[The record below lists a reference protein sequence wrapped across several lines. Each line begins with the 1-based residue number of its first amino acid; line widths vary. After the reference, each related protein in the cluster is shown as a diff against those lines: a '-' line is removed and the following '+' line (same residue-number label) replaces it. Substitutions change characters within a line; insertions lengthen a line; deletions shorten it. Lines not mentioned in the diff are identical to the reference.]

1 MRPSSTAR
9 LLLVTAAVLFSTG
22 GAAIKATAFS
32 AYQVASLRSGIAALT
47 LLLLIPAARRGW
59 SWRALAVGVTYAATL
74 FLFVVANKLTTSA
87 NTIFLQSTAPLYL
100 LVLAPWLLREPLRLK
115 DVWFMVAVGVGLA
128 LFFVTR
134 DAPVAT
140 APDPFTGN
148 LLAAI
153 SGVTWA
159 LTLIGLRWLGSTNGG
174 ESQYPAM
181 VAGNALVFIVVLPLA
196 LPLAQSTP
204 LDWGVIIYLGAI
216 QIGVAY
222 ACLAKGIRDVPAVEA
237 SILLLVEPALNP
249 LWAWGI
255 HGEVPS
261 VLALTGAG
269 IIFGATVVRSVMES
283 REARARSG
291 ELRVES

>member
-1 MRPSSTAR
+1 M
-9 LLLVTAAVLFSTG
+9 LFSTG
-22 GAAIKATAFS
+22 GAAIKATSFTG
-32 AYQVASLRSGIAALT
+32 YQVASLRSGIAALT

-59 SWRALAVGVTYAATL
+59 SWKSVAVGVTYAATL
-74 FLFVVANKLTTSA
+74 FLYVVANKLTTSA

-100 LVLAPWLLREPLRLK
+100 LVLAPWLLKEPLRLK
-115 DVWFMVAVGVGLA
+115 DIWFMLAVGVGLT

-134 DAPVAT
+134 DAPMAT

-159 LTLIGLRWLGSTNGG
+159 LTLMGLRWLGSTDGG
-174 ESQYPAM
+174 DAQFPAM
-181 VAGNALVFIVVLPLA
+181 VAGNILVFLVVFPMA
-196 LPLAQSTP
+196 LPLAQSGP
-204 LDWGVIIYLGAI
+204 VDWAVILYLGAI
-216 QIGVAY
+216 QIGFAY
-222 ACLAKGIRDVPAVEA
+222 MILGKGIRQVPALEA

-261 VLALTGAG
+261 VLALTGAA
-269 IIFGATVVRSVMES
+269 IIFGATVVRSVLES
-283 REARARSG
+283 RHARIASG
-291 ELRVES
+291 GSYP

>member
-1 MRPSSTAR
+1 MSPSRAR
-9 LLLVTAAVLFSTG
+9 LYLVAAAVLFSTG
-22 GAAIKATAFS
+22 GAAIKATSFTG
-32 AYQVASLRSGIAALT
+32 YQVASLRSGIAALT

-59 SWRALAVGVTYAATL
+59 SWKSVAVGVTYAATL
-74 FLFVVANKLTTSA
+74 FLYVVANKLTTSA

-100 LVLAPWLLREPLRLK
+100 LVLAPWLLKEPLRLK
-115 DVWFMVAVGVGLA
+115 EIWFMLAVGVGLT

-134 DAPVAT
+134 DAPMAT

-159 LTLIGLRWLGSTNGG
+159 LTLMGLRWLGSTDGG
-174 ESQYPAM
+174 DAQFPAM
-181 VAGNALVFIVVLPLA
+181 VAGNILVFLVVFPMA
-196 LPLAQSTP
+196 LPLAQSGP
-204 LDWGVIIYLGAI
+204 VDWAVILYLGAI
-216 QIGVAY
+216 QIGFAY
-222 ACLAKGIRDVPAVEA
+222 MILGKGIRQVPALEA

-261 VLALTGAG
+261 VLALTGAA
-269 IIFGATVVRSVMES
+269 IIFGATVVRSVLES
-283 REARARSG
+283 RDARIASG
-291 ELRVES
+291 GSYP

>member
-1 MRPSSTAR
+1 MSPSRAR
-9 LLLVTAAVLFSTG
+9 LYLVAAAVLFSTG
-22 GAAIKATAFS
+22 GAAIKATSFTG
-32 AYQVASLRSGIAALT
+32 YQVASLRSGIAALT

-59 SWRALAVGVTYAATL
+59 SWKSVAVGVTYAATL
-74 FLFVVANKLTTSA
+74 FLYVVANKLTTSA

-100 LVLAPWLLREPLRLK
+100 LVLAPWLLKEPLRLK
-115 DVWFMVAVGVGLA
+115 DIWFMLAVGVGLT

-134 DAPVAT
+134 DAPMAT

-159 LTLIGLRWLGSTNGG
+159 LTLMGLRWLGSTDGG
-174 ESQYPAM
+174 DAQFPAM
-181 VAGNALVFIVVLPLA
+181 VAGNILVFLVVFPMA
-196 LPLAQSTP
+196 LPLAQSGP
-204 LDWGVIIYLGAI
+204 VDWAVILYLGAI
-216 QIGVAY
+216 QIGFAY
-222 ACLAKGIRDVPAVEA
+222 MILGKGIRQVPALEA

-261 VLALTGAG
+261 VLALTGAA
-269 IIFGATVVRSVMES
+269 IIFGATVVRSVLES
-283 REARARSG
+283 RDARIARGGSYP
-291 ELRVES
+291 

>member
-1 MRPSSTAR
+1 MSASRSR
-9 LLLVTAAVLFSTG
+9 LLLVAAAVLFSTG

-32 AYQVASLRSGIAALT
+32 AYQVAALRSGIAALT

-59 SWRALAVGVTYAATL
+59 SWRAIIVGVTYAATL

-100 LVLAPWLLREPLRLK
+100 LVLAPWLLKEPLRLK

-174 ESQYPAM
+174 DSQYPAM
-181 VAGNALVFIVVLPLA
+181 VAGNALVFVVVMPLA

-204 LDWGVIIYLGAI
+204 VDWGVIIYLGAI

-222 ACLAKGIRDVPAVEA
+222 AFLARGIREVPAVEA

-249 LWAWGI
+249 LWSWAM

-261 VLALTGAG
+261 ILALTGAA
-269 IIFGATVVRSVMES
+269 IIFGATVLRSAL
-283 REARARSG
+283 EARSQTGAASAD
-291 ELRVES
+291 VS

>member
-1 MRPSSTAR
+1 MSGSRSR
-9 LLLVTAAVLFSTG
+9 LLLVAAAVLFSTG

-32 AYQVASLRSGIAALT
+32 AYQVAALRSGIAALT

-59 SWRALAVGVTYAATL
+59 SWRAIIVGVTYAATL

-100 LVLAPWLLREPLRLK
+100 LVLAPWLLKEPLRLK

-174 ESQYPAM
+174 DSQYPAM
-181 VAGNALVFIVVLPLA
+181 VAGNALVFVVVMPLA

-204 LDWGVIIYLGAI
+204 VDWGVIIYLGAI

-222 ACLAKGIRDVPAVEA
+222 AFLARGIREVPAVEA

-249 LWAWGI
+249 IWSWAI

-261 VLALTGAG
+261 ILALTGAA
-269 IIFGATVVRSVMES
+269 IIFGATVLRSIM
-283 REARARSG
+283 EARAVRTVRAIG
-291 ELRVES
+291 A

>member
-1 MRPSSTAR
+1 MSPSRAR
-9 LLLVTAAVLFSTG
+9 LYLVAAAVLFSTG
-22 GAAIKATAFS
+22 GAAIKATSFTG
-32 AYQVASLRSGIAALT
+32 YQVASLRSGIAALT

-59 SWRALAVGVTYAATL
+59 SWKSVAVGVTYAATL
-74 FLFVVANKLTTSA
+74 FLYVVANKLTTSA

-100 LVLAPWLLREPLRLK
+100 LVLAPWLLKEPLRLK
-115 DVWFMVAVGVGLA
+115 DIWFMLAVGVGLT

-134 DAPVAT
+134 DAPMAT

-159 LTLIGLRWLGSTNGG
+159 LTLMGLRWLGSTDGG
-174 ESQYPAM
+174 DAQFPAM
-181 VAGNALVFIVVLPLA
+181 VAGNILVFLVVFPMA
-196 LPLAQSTP
+196 LPLAQSGP
-204 LDWGVIIYLGAI
+204 VDWAVILYLGAI
-216 QIGVAY
+216 QIGFAY
-222 ACLAKGIRDVPAVEA
+222 MILGKGIRQVPALEA

-261 VLALTGAG
+261 VLALTGAA
-269 IIFGATVVRSVMES
+269 IIFGATVVRSVLES
-283 REARARSG
+283 RDARIASG
-291 ELRVES
+291 GSYP

>member
-1 MRPSSTAR
+1 M
-9 LLLVTAAVLFSTG
+9 LFSTG
-22 GAAIKATAFS
+22 GAAIKATSFTG
-32 AYQVASLRSGIAALT
+32 YQVASLRSGIAALT

-59 SWRALAVGVTYAATL
+59 SWKSVAVGVTYAATL
-74 FLFVVANKLTTSA
+74 FLYVVANKLTTSA

-100 LVLAPWLLREPLRLK
+100 LVLAPWLLKEPLRLK
-115 DVWFMVAVGVGLA
+115 DIWFMLAVGVGLT

-134 DAPVAT
+134 DAPMAT

-159 LTLIGLRWLGSTNGG
+159 LTLMGLRWLGSTDGG
-174 ESQYPAM
+174 DAQFPAM
-181 VAGNALVFIVVLPLA
+181 VAGNILVFLVVFPMA
-196 LPLAQSTP
+196 LPLAQSGP
-204 LDWGVIIYLGAI
+204 VDWAVMLYLGAI
-216 QIGVAY
+216 QIGFAY
-222 ACLAKGIRDVPAVEA
+222 MILGKGIRQVPALEA

-261 VLALTGAG
+261 VLALTGAA
-269 IIFGATVVRSVMES
+269 IIFGATVVRSVLES
-283 REARARSG
+283 RDARIASG
-291 ELRVES
+291 GSYP